1 MELAAI
7 GVVARKGGERV
18 TSGRAYGCRPTQLDR
33 GFRRARLDRSEALGH
48 GVDANGHRIRIGGG
62 AFSGS
67 ARANTVRERCA
78 WVGAPFFRARRG
90 GVAATT
96 LGSVVCD
103 LG

>member
-33 GFRRARLDRSEALGH
+33 GFRRARLDRSDALGH
-48 GVDANGHRIRIGGG
+48 GVDANGHRIRIGGS

-67 ARANTVRERCA
+67 SPAPTVRERCA
-78 WVGAPFFRARRG
+78 WVRASFFRQDPGSEADIALRR
-90 GVAATT
+90 
-96 LGSVVCD
+96 VVV
-103 LG
+103 